1 MPIIGFLHTA
11 DVHVATF
18 RALLADAA
26 PDAGDLHAVDAAL
39 LEDARAGADVKERL
53 AARLRALAADGA
65 DVVVCTCSTLS
76 GLAETVDAG
85 VPVLRVDRP
94 MAEAAVAGGGRVAV
108 VAALASTLAPT
119 AGLLRE
125 CAALAGA
132 TVEIVEAPCLDAWA
146 LFESGELDAYVRRV
160 AEHVR
165 AVAATADVVVLAQA
179 SMAPAADLL
188 PDLPVLSSPR
198 AAVTAALR
206 SVGKRGPVG

>member
-18 RALLADAA
+18 RTLLAGVA
-26 PDAGDLHAVDAAL
+26 PDAGGLHVVDAAL
-39 LEDARAGADVKERL
+39 LEDARAGVDVGERV
-53 AARLRALAADGA
+53 AARLRGLAADGA
-65 DVVVCTCSTLS
+65 DVIVCTCSTIG

-119 AGLLRE
+119 TGLLRE
-125 CAALAGA
+125 CAALAGV

-146 LFESGELDAYVRRV
+146 LFESGDLDAYVRRV

-179 SMAPAADLL
+179 SMAPVADLV

-198 AAVTAALR
+198 TAVARAAAVT
-206 SVGKRGPVG
+206 PT